1 MKYKNS
7 LKYKTNP
14 RMGIIII
21 STIILTNFIT
31 KKMYK

>member
-7 LKYKTNP
+7 LRYKTNP
-14 RMGIIII
+14 RIGIIII
-21 STIILTNFIT
+21 STIILTNFIN

>member
-14 RMGIIII
+14 RMGMIVI
-21 STIILTNFIT
+21 STIILTNFIN

>member
-7 LKYKTNP
+7 LKYKNNP
-14 RMGIIII
+14 RIGMIII